1 MLRKSLDKHIVSLYF
16 AKKIENSRSDLQGMD
31 RAWSQTKI
39 NRNDKF
45 NQHLHWKVFLRTSL
59 ENWASI
65 FIWRV
70 FQAENIV
77 AISSSSVFSAELN
90 MLSHMPSLP
99 HSDECLSKLQL
110 HNIKQKMQS

>member
-1 MLRKSLDKHIVSLYF
+1 M
-16 AKKIENSRSDLQGMD
+16 
-31 RAWSQTKI
+31 TC
-39 NRNDKF
+39 
-45 NQHLHWKVFLRTSL
+45 
-59 ENWASI
+59 
-65 FIWRV
+65 V

-110 HNIKQKMQS
+110 HNIKQKMQC

>member
-1 MLRKSLDKHIVSLYF
+1 M
-16 AKKIENSRSDLQGMD
+16 
-31 RAWSQTKI
+31 TC
-39 NRNDKF
+39 
-45 NQHLHWKVFLRTSL
+45 
-59 ENWASI
+59 
-65 FIWRV
+65 V

-110 HNIKQKMQS
+110 YNIKQKMQS